1 MIQLDPL
8 LDEDAKGIQR
18 MKISEHD
25 VSSEIAPDSTS
36 SNYLARVHSKDVI
49 PGRNHRLIVG
59 ALGPI
64 AERNRV
70 GF

>member
-1 MIQLDPL
+1 
-8 LDEDAKGIQR
+8 
-18 MKISEHD
+18 MKTYEYD
-25 VSSEIAPDSTS
+25 VSPETAPDITF

-49 PGRNHRLIVG
+49 PGRNHLLIVG
-59 ALGPI
+59 ALGPV